1 MPLRARGNHRR
12 HVDRDAMREDHIE
25 RVSTYESSYHPRHLR
40 PLDEKVVDDHHQVPR
55 EQIEAVRTWMES
67 PRSTG
72 EL

>member
-1 MPLRARGNHRR
+1 
-12 HVDRDAMREDHIE
+12 MREEHIE